1 MREVFFSVRFKKDV
15 KRFRKSPR
23 EQNAILDVIELLRTA
38 NPPLPAKLREHTLSG
53 EFSGCLECH
62 ALPDLLLIY
71 TRTDAALTLL
81 AAGSHA
87 HLFG

>member
-1 MREVFFSVRFKKDV
+1 MREVVFTARFRKDL
-15 KRFRKSPR
+15 KRFRNSAR
-23 EQNAILDVIELLRTA
+23 EQEAILDVIALLQTRE
-38 NPPLPAKLREHTLSG
+38 PPLPAKLREHTLTG

-71 TRTDAALTLL
+71 TRTRETLTLL